1 MKSIGKITKIEQ
13 QKNNQDR
20 CSIFLDQKFLVGINA
35 ELIHKLN
42 LNVGDEITE
51 DLLKQL
57 LSEESLLQA
66 KQAAFNL
73 LSYRQR
79 SRQELQNRLA
89 HKGFE
94 FGVIEQVIEVL
105 KRLDYLDDREFAN
118 NWIKDR
124 KRKKFGPWRI
134 KRQLQEKGVAI
145 NIIEEELSKEYDFE
159 LECKLAFELAKK
171 KSDRYRGLDFRE
183 QRYKLGQV
191 LKRKGFSFETVNIVL
206 DKLDIG

>member
-1 MKSIGKITKIEQ
+1 MNSIGKITKIEQ
-13 QKNNQDR
+13 QKNNQER
-20 CSIFLDQKFLVGINA
+20 CSIFLDHQFLVGINA
-35 ELIHKLN
+35 ELIYKLK
-42 LNVGDEITE
+42 LNVGDQVTE
-51 DLLKQL
+51 DLLNQL
-57 LSEESLLQA
+57 LDEENLLQA

-79 SRQELQNRLA
+79 SQQELEDRLA
-89 HKGFE
+89 RKGFE

-105 KRLDYLDDREFAN
+105 NRLDYLDDREFAN

-134 KRQLQEKGVAI
+134 KRQLQEKGVAT

-159 LECKLAFELAKK
+159 LECELAFELARK
-171 KSDRYRGLDFRE
+171 KSDRYRGLDSRE

-191 LKRKGFSFETVNIVL
+191 LKRKGFSFEAVNLVL
-206 DKLDIG
+206 DKLEIG